1 MTISDIFVYNS
12 QQYQLSVFRVIF
24 CVKLTFK
31 LLVINMGIWGSYLP
45 TTAIL
50 NASSDTRDPKFSF
63 SLNKA
68 KLEESTKKLNA
79 IRESLLR
86 ILRQDQ
92 NSQNRQFFLNLAED
106 IKLVLDRV
114 NLIELGLNQFHKIL
128 FEGETPKMVEAKS
141 PQSPQ
146 GDGETPPVS
155 GDTTAIENSSDY
167 SFQTNQNIVKLQGEY
182 EKFYKIKKKI
192 NLIPVK

>member
-1 MTISDIFVYNS
+1 
-12 QQYQLSVFRVIF
+12 
-24 CVKLTFK
+24 
-31 LLVINMGIWGSYLP
+31 MGIWGSYLP

-68 KLEESTKKLNA
+68 KLEESTKKLTV

-86 ILRQDQ
+86 ILSQDQ

-128 FEGETPKMVEAKS
+128 FEGETPKMVEAKN

-146 GDGETPPVS
+146 DDGETPPVS
-155 GDTTAIENSSDY
+155 ADTTAIENSSDY
-167 SFQTNQNIVKLQGEY
+167 SFHTNQNIVKLQGDY

>member
-1 MTISDIFVYNS
+1 
-12 QQYQLSVFRVIF
+12 
-24 CVKLTFK
+24 
-31 LLVINMGIWGSYLP
+31 MGIWGSYLP

-68 KLEESTKKLNA
+68 KLEESTKKLTA

-92 NSQNRQFFLNLAED
+92 NQKNRQFFLNLAQD
-106 IKLVLDRV
+106 IKVVLDRV

-128 FEGETPKMVEAKS
+128 FEGETPKKVEAKS
-141 PQSPQ
+141 RSYD
-146 GDGETPPVS
+146 DGETPPVS
-155 GDTTAIENSSDY
+155 ADTTTIENSSEY
-167 SFQTNQNIVKLQGEY
+167 SFHTNQNIIKLQGDY